1 MNIFKTFNQLQL
13 TIKGYKILNTLY
25 W

>member
-1 MNIFKTFNQLQL
+1 MNIFKTFNQLLL